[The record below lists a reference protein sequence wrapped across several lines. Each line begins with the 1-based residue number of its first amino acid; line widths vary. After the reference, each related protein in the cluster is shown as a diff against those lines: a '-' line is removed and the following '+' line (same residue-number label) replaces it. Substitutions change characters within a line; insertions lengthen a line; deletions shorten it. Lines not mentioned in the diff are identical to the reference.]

1 MAKIE
6 TSDLTLAQDGKDIY
20 SWDGGLASDGKAYKH
35 REFRKG
41 VVEELTSVKTK
52 IEGIEKDI
60 EKSSK
65 IKSISLNGEGVEPD
79 QAGHVALV
87 IDQMQVDENLDV
99 GSTNP
104 VQNAAVARKIKEIEE
119 SSKVEGTTEIVTGE
133 TKLAQAG
140 AVADAITGMVTG
152 IDVQD
157 SEDGTQYVMTFKTR
171 KADGTDEDGEVK
183 FSKYTDDDKVVVNIN
198 LTDSAGSP
206 MPSAQFMSLGSSF
219 VVKYNVAVGT
229 AGGSAV
235 DGYSNLQARVIVKR
249 GNTVLSAFQ
258 NAEFVNMVAG
268 QDYTFDASQYLTDA
282 SAYTVQVE
290 ARADYE
296 GQTLARTA
304 SARVTMVAV
313 TLSTT
318 FNVSNGLAGGGYSND
333 VTVPFSV
340 VGTTGEKNLCYRLNG
355 GDMFTTPLSTG
366 SGAQSRNVV
375 IGLGDMVEG
384 RNVLEVYAKHEPS
397 GVISEVFY
405 MTLLKAGDEVKD
417 YAGLMFKHK
426 ADGFQTTWNAPVLNA
441 EQFTAWSMDYAGY
454 DVASSQAEVKVMQGE
469 NAVKEDRL
477 GRTEK
482 GSYGKTNVTTEG
494 LAYRVVCGGS
504 EIGVSVSTKGH
515 ADIEATLASDAVC
528 SFDAYGRSNSEKN
541 AGTWKSGELE
551 MAFEDVLWQ
560 VNENGAGSG
569 WHNNRLLLSNGA
581 SMRLTKEGG
590 HYYPFNEDDKPVG
603 QAIADVG
610 MTLEIEFSTAN
621 VTDTSAEL
629 ITCLGQLANGNRYG
643 LVVTPEEVKFL
654 TGVVTTA
661 TDAGETI
668 TYEDSVGTKFEP
680 GTNIKVAYTFYPNKS
695 DNEQRTLIGFY
706 VDGVESSASRWTG
719 KVNFDI
725 MSELLFSSAGA
736 DLLVKNVRIYNK
748 ALTDD
753 ESLNNYIVDRN
764 HLEDTADEKGVRTLD
779 EENRVLDESGKV
791 SLQKLQA
798 LMPKRKNSCLIFIGT
813 GSVESEVPS
822 ASDTMNVLD
831 ALAQLNDKKANKLV
845 KKIMFYNGE
854 NPELSF
860 IAENVF
866 VRIQG
871 TSSVNYS
878 RKNWRIYFQKTAS
891 GYVATLSYGEID
903 SNGEQKN
910 PVRTEGKKNVFRLRP
925 DSVGVKLACPKCD
938 FSDSSMTTNTGG
950 AKFFTDGMKEMGLLT
965 PAQRYAQDHGLAD
978 DYRASIDGIP
988 CDIFAAKSEDE
999 DLTYYGQYNMNNDK
1013 SDSYPIFGQDKAIG
1027 DETWGEGDT
1036 LNHLN
1041 ANEEGVKE
1049 YLPIAIETLNN
1060 SNPCCL
1066 FQWVPATDANHEA
1079 FMDKNFDGGLEINH
1093 PKDTFWNG
1101 GKGDDAEEPNM
1112 KEHVGTGDKYD
1123 KMYKSID
1130 RLMSFMY
1137 RCVAETEAGE
1147 NMSYNVETGLY
1158 EGVDYTDDGEKFP
1171 YGKWKSAYFR
1181 AHAAEFLNVHYSL
1194 AYHMFAD
1201 FNLGVDQFAKNILWR
1216 TWDGVIWYPTWYD
1229 GDCQLGNDNKSM
1241 LTGKYDDNRQTKRDG
1256 AYVMQGHDSWLWN
1269 LLIANF
1275 ADARETLMTEGVD
1288 GGASFRSA
1296 FSVQKA
1302 LNYFNKEQMDRWCAR
1317 LYNKSGIF
1325 KYVYPFLNALPVGSG
1340 GTMQTYPQIYG
1351 MKGNLKA
1358 HRGYFINRRYDLKQ
1372 VEYGYI
1378 STNGAQLYQST
1389 SSQNDGH
1396 VLSAMSFA
1404 LTIPYRVQISTS
1416 NGVQADSGVVDA
1428 KELHTLALAGA
1439 FNEND
1444 PLKVIGAEKIK
1455 EMAWHD
1461 DAFALGFNFG
1471 LFTSLVKLDMS
1482 VEQASGY
1489 RNASFL
1495 TGTQS
1500 MTLLEEL
1507 VMTNNMI
1514 ARNGDNGNV
1523 ASLDLSWQ
1531 SRLRK
1536 ALLGGTGLEKLTL
1549 ATGCPVTELVL
1560 PATLSEL
1567 FLDYL
1572 PKLTDEGLTL
1582 QGIGNIKG
1590 FRCESTPGVD
1600 GLALLRRLHE
1610 AKKSGKGM
1618 LERFSITVD
1627 MADDGT
1633 LLEELSVYGTYTSS
1647 GANDNSHSG
1656 LRGRVKLTSY
1666 PDDEVLEKYAR
1677 VYPELEIVL
1686 PEYTMIEIDE
1696 AITDEGYDSTGAI
1709 SNFDNHT
1716 GPRYGNKYVVSGH
1729 MKKLIVDIHRYLG
1742 KLVDKGDSVPLPNL
1756 FPWDS
1761 SPFNNRKTYINGKMK
1776 VIQLDDDNS
1785 EYFAVRDAEG
1795 QKVAAPLDGMQG
1807 HGEVGV
1813 KIPVFYY
1820 KGINYVDA
1828 IDTDVSRR
1836 YMCVSYGQKPSEK
1849 VADDVTVLE
1858 IGKILAGEYDNATV
1872 YRTKYHLK
1880 VTNMADKVADRLK
1893 SDNYKYVLKI
1903 DVEGVKRMM
1912 LPANTD
1918 SSVCSVFTDEG
1929 GNVMVGEDGTV
1940 LNYGELAGRSTGA
1953 VVNNLPVMVS
1963 VPDGAKLLYFT
1974 LDYNIYNDWTGV
1986 GIEYMNIVM
1995 HRGSKYASAKDMN
2008 IDNADEWIAD
2018 FEPRW
2023 EMNKAFFLHAACMV
2037 SDDYKELYTPFDGTK
2052 NFTTASEA
2060 GTADLSEEG
2069 TYCPYDMFRSA
2080 YKRGLQCVDM
2090 EALWKI
2096 EMLLMMKY
2104 GRRTEYILGT
2114 GNDSSDRRQNGVTR
2128 KYGMQD
2134 SEYLPDG
2141 TTFTDYNN
2149 AYYREKKGVAVTD
2162 PVEAEGVTF
2171 ERLKVNCFLGIERI
2185 SEMLM
2190 MILDRCA
2197 SVTPLKSDGSN
2208 GVGYLAYIDAS
2219 LNLKKVKSGNS
2230 MQAKNIAW
2238 GRACSMM
2245 PIKGGGG
2252 VITGYNIKYY
2262 FKVNYQKEFLYSN
2275 HFCVALNRLYGS
2287 GISFMGFEGARINAV
2302 NRAFHSRLMFRG
2314 DIEEIDDISE
2324 YLKTEEVRYPAPISD
2339 DGIDIF
2345 A

>member
-1 MAKIE
+1 MAKK
-6 TSDLTLAQDGKDIY
+6 TYDKDDLDMRRVNWDGEEATEGLPVSGRLVENYIKDVDGKT
-20 SWDGGLASDGKAYKH
+20 DGT
-35 REFRKG
+35 E
-41 VVEELTSVKTK
+41 
-52 IEGIEKDI
+52 
-60 EKSSK
+60 
-65 IKSISLNGEGVEPD
+65 
-79 QAGHVALV
+79 
-87 IDQMQVDENLDV
+87 
-99 GSTNP
+99 
-104 VQNAAVARKIKEIEE
+104 
-119 SSKVEGTTEIVTGE
+119 EIVSGE
-133 TKLAQAG
+133 TRLAQAG

-152 IDVQD
+152 VDVQD

-171 KADGTDEDGEVK
+171 KGDGTDEDVERR
-183 FSKYTDDDKVVVNIN
+183 FSKYTDDNKVVVNIN

-206 MPSAQFMSLGSSF
+206 MPSSQFLNLGSSF

-235 DGYSNLQARVIVKR
+235 DGCSNLQARVIIKR
-249 GNTVLSAFQ
+249 GNTVLSAFKD
-258 NAEFVNMVAG
+258 AEYVNVVAG
-268 QDYTFDASQYLTDA
+268 QDYTFDASPYLTDA
-282 SAYTVQVE
+282 SGYTVQVE
-290 ARADYE
+290 AKADYD
-296 GQTLARTA
+296 GGTLTRTA
-304 SARVTMVAV
+304 SARVTMVAM
-313 TLSTT
+313 TLTST
-318 FNVSNGLAGGGYSND
+318 FDVSNGLAGGGYSND

-680 GTNIKVAYTFYPNKS
+680 GKNIKVAYTFYPNKS

-706 VDGVESSASRWTG
+706 VDGTESSASRWTG

-725 MSELLFSSAGA
+725 SSELVFSSVGA

-753 ESLNNYIVDRN
+753 ESLDNYIVDRN
-764 HLEDTADEKGVRTLD
+764 HLEDTEDEKGVRTLD

-791 SLQKLQA
+791 SLQKLLG
-798 LMPKRKNSCLIFIGT
+798 LMPKRKNSALVFIGT

-822 ASDTMNVLD
+822 DSDTMNVLD

-845 KKIMFYNGE
+845 KKIIFYNGE
-854 NPELSF
+854 HPELSF
-860 IAENVF
+860 IAENVI

-878 RKNWRIYFQKTAS
+878 RKNWRIYFQKSAS
-891 GYVATLSYGEID
+891 GWTAVLVYGEID

-910 PVRTEGKKNVFRLRP
+910 PVRTEGKKNVFKLRP
-925 DSVGVKLACPKCD
+925 NGVGVKLGCPKCD

-965 PAQRYAQDHGLAD
+965 PAQAYAQDKGLD
-978 DYRASIDGIP
+978 DDIRASIDGMP
-988 CDIFAAKSEDE
+988 CDLFAAMTEDE

-1013 SDSYPIFGQDKAIG
+1013 SESYPIFGQDKTIG
-1027 DETWGEGDT
+1027 DEIWGEGDT
-1036 LNHLN
+1036 LAYL
-1041 ANEEGVKE
+1041 AAGEDGVKE

-1066 FQWVPATDANHEA
+1066 FQWVPSTDANHEA
-1079 FMDKNFDGGLEINH
+1079 FMDNNFDGGLEINH
-1093 PKDTFWNG
+1093 PKDTFWIG

-1112 KEHVGTGDKYD
+1112 KEHAGSGDKYD

-1130 RLMSFMY
+1130 RLMSFVH

-1147 NMSYNVETGLY
+1147 NMSYNVETGLH

-1194 AYHMFAD
+1194 AYHMFVD

-1275 ADARETLMTEGVD
+1275 ADVRETLMTEGVN

-1302 LNYFNKEQMDRWCAR
+1302 LNYFNKEQMDRWCER

-1325 KYVYPFLNALPVGSG
+1325 KYVYPFLNALPVGGG

-1358 HRGYFINRRYDLKQ
+1358 HRGYFISRRYDLKQ
-1372 VEYGYI
+1372 VEYGYV

-1389 SSQNDGH
+1389 SSQNAGH

-1567 FLDYL
+1567 FLEYL

-1610 AKKSGKGM
+1610 AKKGGKGM

-1656 LRGRVKLTSY
+1656 LRGRVNLTSY

-1729 MKKLIVDIHRYLG
+1729 MKKLIGDIHRYLG

-1828 IDTDVSRR
+1828 IDMDVSRR

-1849 VADDVTVLE
+1849 VAEDVTVLE

-1893 SDNYKYVLKI
+1893 SDNNKYVLKI

-1918 SSVCSVFTDEG
+1918 TAICSVFTDVD
-1929 GNVMVGEDGTV
+1929 GNVLVGEDGTV
-1940 LNYGELAGRSTGA
+1940 VDYGELAGVNWNS
-1953 VVNNLPVMVS
+1953 VVNNGPLMTC
-1963 VPDGAKLLYFT
+1963 VPKEAKWMFFS
-1974 LDYNIYNDWTGV
+1974 LDYIIYEKYTNN

-1995 HRGSKYASAKDMN
+1995 HRGSRYASAEEMN
-2008 IDNADEWIAD
+2008 LENAEEWIAD

-2023 EMNKAFFLHAACMV
+2023 EMNKAFFLHAADIV
-2037 SDDYKELYTPFDGTK
+2037 SDDYKELYTSFDGTK
-2052 NFTTASEA
+2052 YYMSKDTSGDVALNVIGSGCAY
-2060 GTADLSEEG
+2060 DL
-2069 TYCPYDMFRSA
+2069 YRSA
-2080 YKRGLQCVDM
+2080 YNRGMQLMDL
-2090 EALWKI
+2090 EALWMMK
-2096 EMLLMMKY
+2096 LLMMLKY
-2104 GRRTEYILGT
+2104 GRRSGWILG
-2114 GNDSSDRRQNGVTR
+2114 GGLNSYKYRQQNGVTR

-2134 SEYLPDG
+2134 SECLPDASRFKQTG
-2141 TTFTDYNN
+2141 FG
-2149 AYYREKKGVAVTD
+2149 YYKEKKGVPMTD
-2162 PVEAEGVTF
+2162 PVFVGDAVF
-2171 ERLKVNCFLGIERI
+2171 ERLRANCFLGVENI
-2185 SEMLM
+2185 SEAKNF
-2190 MILDRCA
+2190 ILDRCA
-2197 SVTPLKSDGSN
+2197 IVNMSDSN
-2208 GVGYLAYIDAS
+2208 INHLALIDSNLNVRKDCLVKNIYNGY
-2219 LNLKKVKSGNS
+2219 
-2230 MQAKNIAW
+2230 AKNVKW
-2238 GRACSMM
+2238 GRRCSLLLC
-2245 PIKGGGG
+2245 KAGGDSDIGYDIGG
-2252 VITGYNIKYY
+2252 SYGN
-2262 FKVNYQKEFLYSN
+2262 NNASNNFLYTQSKVLIAGRWN
-2275 HFCVALNRLYGS
+2275 EYDPSFIKMESIPINR
-2287 GISFMGFEGARINAV
+2287 MDVTN
-2302 NRAFHSRLMFRG
+2302 HSRLMFRG
-2314 DIEEIDDISE
+2314 DIEEINDISE
-2324 YLKTEEVRYPAPISD
+2324 YLKTEEVRYPAPVPD

>member
-99 GSTNP
+99 DSTNP

-206 MPSAQFMSLGSSF
+206 MPSSQFLNLGSSF

-235 DGYSNLQARVIVKR
+235 DGYSNLQARVIIKR
-249 GNTVLSAFQ
+249 GNTVLSAFKD
-258 NAEFVNMVAG
+258 AEYVNVVAG
-268 QDYTFDASQYLTDA
+268 QDYTFDASPYLTDA
-282 SAYTVQVE
+282 SGYTVQVE
-290 ARADYE
+290 AKADYD
-296 GQTLARTA
+296 GGTLTRTA
-304 SARVTMVAV
+304 SARVTMVAM
-313 TLSTT
+313 TLTST
-318 FNVSNGLAGGGYSND
+318 FDVSNGLAGGGYSND

-477 GRTEK
+477 GRAEK

-680 GTNIKVAYTFYPNKS
+680 GKNIKVAYTFYPNKS

-706 VDGVESSASRWTG
+706 VDGTESSASRWTG

-725 MSELLFSSAGA
+725 SSELVFSSVGA

-753 ESLNNYIVDRN
+753 ESLDNYIVDRN
-764 HLEDTADEKGVRTLD
+764 HLEDTEDEKGVRTLD

-791 SLQKLQA
+791 SLQKLLG
-798 LMPKRKNSCLIFIGT
+798 LMPKRKNSALVFIGT

-822 ASDTMNVLD
+822 DSDTMNVLD

-845 KKIMFYNGE
+845 KKIIFYNGE
-854 NPELSF
+854 HPELSF
-860 IAENVF
+860 IAENVI

-878 RKNWRIYFQKTAS
+878 RKNWRIYFQKSAS
-891 GYVATLSYGEID
+891 GWTAVLVYGEID

-910 PVRTEGKKNVFRLRP
+910 PVRTEGKKNVFKLRP
-925 DSVGVKLACPKCD
+925 NGVGVKLGCPKCD

-965 PAQRYAQDHGLAD
+965 PAQAYAQDKGLD
-978 DYRASIDGIP
+978 DDIRASIDGMP
-988 CDIFAAKSEDE
+988 CDLFAAKTEDE

-1013 SDSYPIFGQDKAIG
+1013 SESYPIFGQDKTIG
-1027 DETWGEGDT
+1027 DEIWGEGDT
-1036 LNHLN
+1036 LAYL
-1041 ANEEGVKE
+1041 AAGEDGVKE

-1066 FQWVPATDANHEA
+1066 FQWVPSTDANHEA

-1093 PKDTFWNG
+1093 PKDTFWNS
-1101 GKGDDAEEPNM
+1101 GKGDAADEPNM

-1123 KMYKSID
+1123 RMYMAID
-1130 RLMSFMY
+1130 RMMSFIY
-1137 RCVAETEAGE
+1137 KCVKETEAGK
-1147 NMSYNVETGLY
+1147 NAAYNVETGLFD
-1158 EGVDYTDDGEKFP
+1158 GVDYTDDGDKFP
-1171 YGKWKSAYFR
+1171 SSKWKSAYFR
-1181 AHAAEFLNVHYSL
+1181 EHAREFFNVEFSL
-1194 AYHMFAD
+1194 AYHMFVD
-1201 FNLGVDQFAKNILWR
+1201 MNLGVDQFAKNILWR

-1275 ADARETLMTEGVD
+1275 ADVRETLMTEGVN

-1302 LNYFNKEQMDRWCAR
+1302 LNYFNKEQMDRWCER

-1358 HRGYFINRRYDLKQ
+1358 HRGYFISRRYDLKQ
-1372 VEYGYI
+1372 VEYGYV

-1389 SSQNDGH
+1389 SSQNAGH

-1455 EMAWHD
+1455 EMVWHD

-1536 ALLGGTGLEKLTL
+1536 VLLGGTGLEKLTL

-1567 FLDYL
+1567 FLEYL

-1610 AKKSGKGM
+1610 AKKGGKGM

-1677 VYPELEIVL
+1677 VYPELEILRPECTVIKHLEHITDGTGFSNLDNRTGYDYDNEFEFSGHVAKILGQRYRCLGKKTANGEETICKLHDKHSGYYADAVNVNLATPAILTGAEGDVWMYEPHYWYKGVNDFLNKAKYRIFSSLENEPTKAESIKLMQDDLEVKPGYAVRIQVDYNTLAEAETQVSQNSYYMVDVKGYKQVRFPGLVSAVYGALFLDSEGNIIERMKATSDIGIINGMYLFNAIPANAVKLAFSVVNNAPFDYVL
-1686 PEYTMIEIDE
+1686 LTKSDEIE
-1696 AITDEGYDSTGAI
+1696 AIEPDWCEHKECLTGVYEAVSQNDILRSISGEQSAARITLPDFKQYAKNRGNGFQLVDWEMHKDVCNLFYAKYGKADSQGTCGYGSDTNGRVTGLTNEAGMTDTFANPDNTEEKTAYITVDGVKKNIKAPNVLGYE
-1709 SNFDNHT
+1709 NW
-1716 GPRYGNKYVVSGH
+1716 YGNKAEWINDTFNEGVVDYSMHITMPDGSIRKLKGETEYGDRYPMNVVNGRYMDVWVVRAGGSTSSYYFDNNYVVYFINRVVYRSGNYTN
-1729 MKKLIVDIHRYLG
+1729 MNGGVAYVDTI
-1742 KLVDKGDSVPLPNL
+1742 S
-1756 FPWDS
+1756 DS
-1761 SPFNNRKTYINGKMK
+1761 SRNDSNIGSRLAFRGKI
-1776 VIQLDDDNS
+1776 VIAKS
-1785 EYFAVRDAEG
+1785 
-1795 QKVAAPLDGMQG
+1795 VAAF
-1807 HGEVGV
+1807 
-1813 KIPVFYY
+1813 K
-1820 KGINYVDA
+1820 A
-1828 IDTDVSRR
+1828 IT
-1836 YMCVSYGQKPSEK
+1836 
-1849 VADDVTVLE
+1849 E
-1858 IGKILAGEYDNATV
+1858 IV
-1872 YRTKYHLK
+1872 
-1880 VTNMADKVADRLK
+1880 
-1893 SDNYKYVLKI
+1893 
-1903 DVEGVKRMM
+1903 
-1912 LPANTD
+1912 
-1918 SSVCSVFTDEG
+1918 
-1929 GNVMVGEDGTV
+1929 
-1940 LNYGELAGRSTGA
+1940 
-1953 VVNNLPVMVS
+1953 
-1963 VPDGAKLLYFT
+1963 
-1974 LDYNIYNDWTGV
+1974 
-1986 GIEYMNIVM
+1986 
-1995 HRGSKYASAKDMN
+1995 
-2008 IDNADEWIAD
+2008 
-2018 FEPRW
+2018 
-2023 EMNKAFFLHAACMV
+2023 
-2037 SDDYKELYTPFDGTK
+2037 
-2052 NFTTASEA
+2052 
-2060 GTADLSEEG
+2060 
-2069 TYCPYDMFRSA
+2069 
-2080 YKRGLQCVDM
+2080 
-2090 EALWKI
+2090 
-2096 EMLLMMKY
+2096 
-2104 GRRTEYILGT
+2104 
-2114 GNDSSDRRQNGVTR
+2114 
-2128 KYGMQD
+2128 
-2134 SEYLPDG
+2134 
-2141 TTFTDYNN
+2141 
-2149 AYYREKKGVAVTD
+2149 
-2162 PVEAEGVTF
+2162 
-2171 ERLKVNCFLGIERI
+2171 
-2185 SEMLM
+2185 
-2190 MILDRCA
+2190 
-2197 SVTPLKSDGSN
+2197 
-2208 GVGYLAYIDAS
+2208 
-2219 LNLKKVKSGNS
+2219 
-2230 MQAKNIAW
+2230 
-2238 GRACSMM
+2238 
-2245 PIKGGGG
+2245 
-2252 VITGYNIKYY
+2252 
-2262 FKVNYQKEFLYSN
+2262 
-2275 HFCVALNRLYGS
+2275 
-2287 GISFMGFEGARINAV
+2287 
-2302 NRAFHSRLMFRG
+2302 
-2314 DIEEIDDISE
+2314 
-2324 YLKTEEVRYPAPISD
+2324 
-2339 DGIDIF
+2339 
-2345 A
+2345 